1 MVPFSIFS
9 ELLIPKPD
17 MVMKKKIR
25 ESRGARTRI
34 RVDWKENQEA
44 SYPLY
49 LDPDDIRAGL
59 RDWKLLRGR
68 ASSELGL
75 EVSMCPQPVRE

>member
-1 MVPFSIFS
+1 M
-9 ELLIPKPD
+9 
-17 MVMKKKIR
+17 
-25 ESRGARTRI
+25 
-34 RVDWKENQEA
+34 DWKENQEA